1 MPIDIPYAVNLG
13 GDAQAKLDALAD
25 QVRRELPEDFRK
37 GGDAA
42 GKALNDKLSKHIDDV
57 SERLKK
63 MSTSDLIGAFGDA
76 KDIFEKTG
84 TALFGLRQETTDAVV
99 DVADLTE
106 KGAMLGGAFGPWG
119 ALLGA
124 AGGAAAGLAI
134 EIKEAREETD
144 KFLGSVLGLETK
156 SKLFAA
162 MLKLQQDEDAKK
174 SKAAA
179 DAIAALGGALGGIVD
194 VAGGYGA
201 AIGSIGEGTKG
212 AGRSAREAAKDFE
225 ALNRE
230 LGEMMRSN
238 MGASLAGMGDANTRR
253 AAIEAEQQGALA
265 THNELM
271 RQAAE
276 FELPFPEA
284 SAFNSELENS
294 IVLLGGMRDAADD
307 LGAALLDGIGNTAAE
322 AFGVMFDNISEGEK
336 LFAGMGQSLRKS
348 TSDMLKS
355 LGKELI
361 ADGTKNILVGT
372 GTSLLGLPN
381 GPALIAL
388 GGTEIASGAAMGA
401 TGGFLGKGMG
411 GKGAAGG
418 GGDSLA
424 RDMAREEQMQRLS
437 TMFYNPRT
445 GEFYTGNDPE
455 ARFDPVHSQG
465 TSSRSRRGSSGGAID
480 AGPPIRGVDPG
491 TRGGGDGGGGT
502 SITVNVDASGALFA
516 EGGPEKLGNTIAMTI
531 NKAMFDGQGQA
542 VTMAVAIGGVEALP
556 RLGVGSVL
564 Y

>member
-1 MPIDIPYAVNLG
+1 MPIEIAYDVDLG
-13 GDAQAKLDALAD
+13 GNAQAKLDALAET
-25 QVRRELPEDFRK
+25 VRRELPADFERGGELAGRRFGEK
-37 GGDAA
+37 MSNGIGLSTAHLKELFTKELPGLMGDMGDAA
-42 GKALNDKLSKHIDDV
+42 GMLAKDFGLLNEETADSVERAASLMEKGGQLGATLGGPLGAGLGVAVGGLISLRTEMVEAEHAAWRLRGAVIALGQKALEDMPKWAEEMRKQQEATDRAWAGMTSAGGLARREELSEGAKALAEEFGFIEKGVSGAGKAAKEAKGPFDALFETFDKADKARAEVRALNDEV
-57 SERLKK
+57 LK
-63 MSTSDLIGAFGDA
+63 ML
-76 KDIFEKTG
+76 E
-84 TALFGLRQETTDAVV
+84 
-99 DVADLTE
+99 ADLGT
-106 KGAMLGGAFGPWG
+106 P
-119 ALLGA
+119 A
-124 AGGAAAGLAI
+124 APAP
-134 EIKEAREETD
+134 
-144 KFLGSVLGLETK
+144 VLPD
-156 SKLFAA
+156 
-162 MLKLQQDEDAKK
+162 M
-174 SKAAA
+174 
-179 DAIAALGGALGGIVD
+179 
-194 VAGGYGA
+194 
-201 AIGSIGEGTKG
+201 
-212 AGRSAREAAKDFE
+212 E
-225 ALNRE
+225 AL
-230 LGEMMRSN
+230 
-238 MGASLAGMGDANTRR
+238 T
-253 AAIEAEQQGALA
+253 
-265 THNELM
+265 
-271 RQAAE
+271 
-276 FELPFPEA
+276 LPFPEA